1 MYGRRSRTLG
11 CVCFGELKGATQAN
25 ISSVDSSTGCKAVFS
40 SGVWNVNKQKHGF
53 MQFSKTENMDKIIF
67 QFAEIEYS
75 RMQTRSFRDY

>member
-1 MYGRRSRTLG
+1 
-11 CVCFGELKGATQAN
+11 
-25 ISSVDSSTGCKAVFS
+25 
-40 SGVWNVNKQKHGF
+40 